1 MRTILAQL
9 KQYKKDSV
17 LTPLFTAMEVIM
29 EVMLPFITA
38 LIIDEGIQE
47 GNMRKVYTY
56 GGIMIVMA
64 LISLISG
71 AMAGKYAASASS
83 GLACNLRKGIYDKV
97 QAFSFSNIDKFS
109 TAGLVT
115 RMTTDVTNI
124 QNAYQ
129 MCIRVA
135 VRAPLMLV
143 CSMAMS
149 FMISPQISM
158 FFLGAI
164 LFLACI
170 LGVIMM
176 AARKIFDVVFTKYDD
191 LNAGVQENV
200 SGIRV
205 VKAYVREDYENQK
218 FTRAAENLC
227 RLFVKAEGTLAFNNP
242 AMMLV
247 VYGCILAVSWFGAR
261 FIVIGT
267 MSSGELTSLF
277 SYIMSSMMSLMMLS
291 MIFVMITMSA
301 ASIRRIEEIFKEEP
315 GIRSPELPAMDV
327 ADGSVDFNS
336 VCFSY
341 GMGKEDAG
349 GMDKGRDKG
358 RARQA
363 LSDIELHIRSGETIG
378 IIGGT
383 GSGKSSLVN
392 LISRLYDVDSGSVYV
407 GGRDV
412 REYDLETLR
421 DSVAV
426 VLQKNVLFSGTIL
439 ENLRWGNQDATEE
452 ECRAACRAACAD
464 EFIERFPDG
473 YHTLLERGGTNVS
486 GGQKQRLCIARA
498 LLKNPRILILDDSTS
513 AVDTATDA
521 RIREAFA
528 AAIPGITK
536 IIIAQRISSVQ
547 HADHILVMEDG
558 RINGYGTHDQLV
570 RSNEIY
576 REIYE
581 SQSRGGGDFDQ
592 VRTQNSGKESV
603 A

>member
-9 KQYKKDSV
+9 KQYKKDSI
-17 LTPLFTAMEVIM
+17 LTPLFTALEVIM

-56 GGIMIVMA
+56 GGVMIVMA
-64 LISLISG
+64 FISLISG

-97 QAFSFSNIDKFS
+97 QDFSFSNIDKFS

-143 CSMAMS
+143 CSMVMS
-149 FMISPQISM
+149 FMISPRLSM
-158 FFLGAI
+158 IFLGAI

-170 LGVIMM
+170 LGIIMM
-176 AARKIFDVVFTKYDD
+176 AARKIFNVVFTKYDD
-191 LNAGVQENV
+191 LNAGGQENV

-277 SYIMSSMMSLMMLS
+277 SYIMSIMMSLMMLS
-291 MIFVMITMSA
+291 MIFVMIAMSA
-301 ASIRRIEEIFKEEP
+301 ASIRRIEEVFKEEP
-315 GIRSPELPAMDV
+315 DIRNPERPVMDV
-327 ADGSVDFNS
+327 ADGSVDFNC

-341 GMGKEDAG
+341 GKGKEDAG
-349 GMDKGRDKG
+349 GTDKGMDKGRG
-358 RARQA
+358 GQA
-363 LSDIELHIRSGETIG
+363 LSDIELHIRSGETVG

-392 LISRLYDVDSGSVYV
+392 LISRLYDADSGSVCV

-412 REYDLETLR
+412 REYEVGKSGCHRRRMPGSLPGGLCRRIHRASTPRIPYLPGAGRNQCVRRSEAE
-421 DSVAV
+421 AV
-426 VLQKNVLFSGTIL
+426 YCQGAVK
-439 ENLRWGNQDATEE
+439 EPQDPDTG
-452 ECRAACRAACAD
+452 
-464 EFIERFPDG
+464 RF
-473 YHTLLERGGTNVS
+473 HQRGGYGDRCQNQGS
-486 GGQKQRLCIARA
+486 LWGGNTGNYQNHHCPAHIQRSACGPHTGDRGRA
-498 LLKNPRILILDDSTS
+498 YK
-513 AVDTATDA
+513 
-521 RIREAFA
+521 RIRN
-528 AAIPGITK
+528 P
-536 IIIAQRISSVQ
+536 
-547 HADHILVMEDG
+547 
-558 RINGYGTHDQLV
+558 
-570 RSNEIY
+570 
-576 REIYE
+576 
-581 SQSRGGGDFDQ
+581 
-592 VRTQNSGKESV
+592 
-603 A
+603 